1 MTPAA
6 VRSVICGNW
15 QDTIDVRT
23 DPLPRIAVESPQGR
37 EPTRGLGTDSRM
49 GSKNVFLG
57 LGCFHNFGIESKK
70 MAIILELNPKK
81 WQ

>member
-1 MTPAA
+1 
-6 VRSVICGNW
+6 
-15 QDTIDVRT
+15 
-23 DPLPRIAVESPQGR
+23 VESPQGR

-49 GSKNVFLG
+49 GSKKVFFG
-57 LGCFHNFGIESKK
+57 LGYFHNFGIESKK